1 LRSITDRA
9 AANEAIQA
17 FAGRRGDYEARNAYE
32 RNFMA
37 GVPARIESARAQVV
51 LSAVNALAVHFG
63 SYPDQRK
70 TLIVVSEGIER
81 VERRRGL
88 EYLPTFDTI
97 RRSAQ
102 QANVAI
108 YAVNPGDA
116 LPRDADPMAAL
127 ALETAG
133 RAFDGADVDAI
144 NAALRRASDDAAGY
158 YLLSY
163 RASRPDDGGFHVV
176 DVRVKRPGTQLRA
189 RRGYFSPSP
198 DDTLRRALLDK
209 IEHPA
214 PPPPVEPAAHSSPLI
229 RPWVGSARGS
239 NGKTRL
245 TIVWEPVPRQND
257 RLKRVPTRINLTALA
272 PDNSVLFEGV
282 VLPTGAGTMN
292 DPAGPPARA
301 TFEMPPGRLR
311 LRTTILDAAQTVMDT
326 DVRSITVRDMSGVS
340 IATPEVLRARNA
352 REFRALDS
360 AQAVPVAAREFS
372 RAERLF
378 VRFSAYG
385 APGSEVKVAAR
396 LLSRLGPM
404 RELTISDADGDS
416 SGPLMRGLDVPLA
429 GLAVGDYVIEVSAVG
444 PGGEAKDVVDFRVT
458 P

>member
-1 LRSITDRA
+1 
-9 AANEAIQA
+9 
-17 FAGRRGDYEARNAYE
+17 
-32 RNFMA
+32 
-37 GVPARIESARAQVV
+37 
-51 LSAVNALAVHFG
+51 
-63 SYPDQRK
+63 
-70 TLIVVSEGIER
+70 
-81 VERRRGL
+81 
-88 EYLPTFDTI
+88 
-97 RRSAQ
+97 
-102 QANVAI
+102 
-108 YAVNPGDA
+108 
-116 LPRDADPMAAL
+116 
-127 ALETAG
+127 
-133 RAFDGADVDAI
+133 
-144 NAALRRASDDAAGY
+144 
-158 YLLSY
+158 
-163 RASRPDDGGFHVV
+163 
-176 DVRVKRPGTQLRA
+176 
-189 RRGYFSPSP
+189 
-198 DDTLRRALLDK
+198 
-209 IEHPA
+209 
-214 PPPPVEPAAHSSPLI
+214 
-229 RPWVGSARGS
+229 VGSARGS

-272 PDNSVLFEGV
+272 PDSSVLFEGV

-292 DPAGPPARA
+292 DPDGPPARA

-311 LRTTILDAAQTVMDT
+311 LRMTILDAAQAVMDT

-404 RELTISDADGDS
+404 RDLTISDADGN
-416 SGPLMRGLDVPLA
+416 GETTPMRGLDVPLA
-429 GLAVGDYVIEVSAVG
+429 GLAVGDYVIEVRAVG